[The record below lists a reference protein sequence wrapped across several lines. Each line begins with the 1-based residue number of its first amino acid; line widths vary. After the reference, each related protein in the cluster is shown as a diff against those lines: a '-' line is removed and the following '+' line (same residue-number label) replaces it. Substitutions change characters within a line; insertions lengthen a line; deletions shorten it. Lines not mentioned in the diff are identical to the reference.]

1 MLKFLIGMVF
11 GIFIYA
17 YYPDVVP
24 VVKNKFL
31 ESGARDVVVD
41 TLKEIK

>member
-1 MLKFLIGMVF
+1 MIKFVLGVVIGILIVQFDFIPILKES
-11 GIFIYA
+11 
-17 YYPDVVP
+17 
-24 VVKNKFL
+24 FL

>member
-1 MLKFLIGMVF
+1 MFKFLIGIVLGVF
-11 GIFIYA
+11 ICA
-17 YYPDVVP
+17 YYPDVAP